1 MPKTCYVR
9 LTSYYR
15 VPTELGPYTCNSINK
30 KDSVT
35 NDIFFH
41 LCNKINITVQ
51 NPKTTIPPPKKKIK
65 GKEMGMVDE
74 HKLTNKKQYMYL
86 IFFFKGSITIEDP
99 SPILDIF
106 LTSDSIKNILYQ
118 LLQI

>member
-1 MPKTCYVR
+1 
-9 LTSYYR
+9 
-15 VPTELGPYTCNSINK
+15 
-30 KDSVT
+30 
-35 NDIFFH
+35 
-41 LCNKINITVQ
+41 
-51 NPKTTIPPPKKKIK
+51 
-65 GKEMGMVDE
+65 MGMVDE

-118 LLQI
+118 LLKI